1 MGHAR
6 WMELGGQRP
15 MIFLFPTT
23 KPPSLS
29 LTIQHGRTDLNFHLD
44 PWQTKQRERRGRKGG
59 GGASTARKK
68 KGGGG
73 SRTTTATA
81 FPTTITPS
89 KHQNSYPIFSRNLFI
104 LFSSTTTL
112 PLTANRKFFFG
123 REGLGRTD
131 CAAFRPVIP
140 KTSWFFSSFLVLFFC
155 CFDYS
160 PKVVAVARLSC
171 RCPSLQSSPCFLFFS
186 SPSLSL
192 SSPTTQHPLLFLIIT
207 SGLFFSL
214 SGSLYIKY
222 AMVIVFFFSPW
233 CGFLL
238 NGFTNED

>member
-1 MGHAR
+1 
-6 WMELGGQRP
+6 

-29 LTIQHGRTDLNFHLD
+29 LTIQHGRTELNFHLD
-44 PWQTKQRERRGRKGG
+44 PWQTKQRERRGREG

-68 KGGGG
+68 RGEDRERRQQRLFLQRLRPQNTK
-73 SRTTTATA
+73 TH
-81 FPTTITPS
+81 TPF
-89 KHQNSYPIFSRNLFI
+89 FSRNLFI
-104 LFSSTTTL
+104 LFSSTTL

-140 KTSWFFSSFLVLFFC
+140 KTSFLFFSSFLVLFFC

-192 SSPTTQHPLLFLIIT
+192 SSPTTQHPLII
-207 SGLFFSL
+207 SYYYIWSVFFL

-222 AMVIVFFFSPW
+222 AMVIVFFFKPMV
-233 CGFLL
+233 
-238 NGFTNED
+238 